1 MKSEDED
8 LVKDELV
15 KQELIKQ
22 EQNSIFLM
30 KESSD

>member
-30 KESSD
+30 KEYSD